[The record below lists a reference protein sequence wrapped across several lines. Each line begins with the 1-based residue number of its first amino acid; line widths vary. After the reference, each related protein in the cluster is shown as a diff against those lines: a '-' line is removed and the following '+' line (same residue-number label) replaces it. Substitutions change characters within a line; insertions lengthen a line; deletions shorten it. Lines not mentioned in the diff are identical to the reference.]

1 MQQLK
6 NIKLTIAYDGTDYA
20 GWQRQ
25 KNKKTIQG
33 IIEDTIRKL
42 TDEKKLKLYAAGRT
56 DAGVHALGQVANFKT
71 SSGIPLEKWLVIL
84 NNLLPKD
91 IRVILAE
98 EAAQEFNSRFSARS
112 RLYRYYILDESEKS
126 EKYYEQEVFLGRYCY
141 FQNSLLDLERIRK
154 AAQHLVGV
162 HDFSGL
168 SCLNNA
174 KKNQLFKNNIRN
186 IKRFNIIKKNKVII
200 FSMEAD
206 AFLYK
211 MARIIVGT
219 LIKFSKEKREPEEI
233 LRILASKDSQ
243 KSGPAVPPNGLYL
256 VAVKY

>member
-1 MQQLK
+1 MKQLK

-33 IIEDTIRKL
+33 TIENTIRNISE
-42 TDEKKLKLYAAGRT
+42 EKELKLYAAGRT

-71 SSGIPLEKWLVIL
+71 NSGIPLEKWRVIL

-91 IRVILAE
+91 IRIISVE
-98 EAAQEFNSRFSARS
+98 KVDKEFNSRFSARS
-112 RLYRYYILDESEKS
+112 RIYRYYILNESEKS
-126 EKYYEQEVFLGRYCY
+126 KKYYEQKVFLGRYCY

-154 AAQHLVGV
+154 VAQYLVGA

-168 SCLNNA
+168 SCLNNP
-174 KKNQLFKNNIRN
+174 KNNYLTKNNVRN
-186 IKRFNIIKKNKVII
+186 IKRFNIIKKNEIVI

-233 LRILASKDSQ
+233 LRILYSEDSQ
-243 KSGPAVPPNGLYL
+243 NSGPVVPPNGLYL
-256 VAVKY
+256 ATVKY